1 MVQIKSGNQVSKIP
15 SELIYEMDGGK
26 PIYYRGYREVLN
38 KTKTA
43 EQIMGSSILQS
54 LLIFLIQKK
63 LIALL
68 DNNFLILPSE
78 LGFKFAKKSWRNLD
92 LAIYDKR
99 NLSDLSILYIAKYIE
114 IAPELVI
121 EVDTKAALDE
131 LPDPSSYFQKKTT
144 QLLNNGVKKVIWI
157 YTASQK
163 VMIAE
168 QGKSWSIDE
177 WTKDLEIF
185 KGIQIN
191 IEQLLKEL

>member
-1 MVQIKSGNQVSKIP
+1 MVQIKSGHKFSKIP
-15 SELIYEMDGGK
+15 DNLIYEMDEGT
-26 PIYYRGYREVLN
+26 PIYYRGYRDVLN

-99 NLSDLSILYIAKYIE
+99 NLSNLSILFVDKYIE
-114 IAPELVI
+114 VAPEVVI
-121 EVDTKAALDE
+121 EVDTKAALDD
-131 LPDPSSYFQKKTT
+131 LPDPSSYFQRKTE

-163 VMIAE
+163 IMIAE
-168 QGKSWSIDE
+168 QGKSWSIDK
-177 WTKDLEIF
+177 WTKDLEVF
-185 KGIQIN
+185 QDVRIN
-191 IEQLLKEL
+191 IEQLLKEV

>member
-1 MVQIKSGNQVSKIP
+1 MVQIKSDHKLSKIP
-15 SELIYEMDGGK
+15 HNLIYEMDEGK

-63 LIALL
+63 LITLL

-99 NLSDLSILYIAKYIE
+99 NLSDLSILYVDKYIE
-114 IAPELVI
+114 IAPEIVI
-121 EVDTKAALDE
+121 EVDTKAALDD
-131 LPDPSSYFQKKTT
+131 LPDPSSYFQRKTD
-144 QLLNNGVKKVIWI
+144 QLLNHGVKKVIWI

-163 VMIAE
+163 IMIAE
-168 QGKSWSIDE
+168 QNKPWSIDE
-177 WTKDLEIF
+177 WTKDLEVF
-185 KGIQIN
+185 KDIQIN
-191 IEQLLKEL
+191 IEQLLKDL

>member
-1 MVQIKSGNQVSKIP
+1 MVQIKSDHKFSKIP
-15 SELIYEMDGGK
+15 DSLIYEMDEGK
-26 PIYYRGYREVLN
+26 PIYYRGYQDVLN

-99 NLSDLSILYIAKYIE
+99 NLPNLSVLFVDKYIE

-121 EVDTKAALDE
+121 EVDTKAALDD
-131 LPDPSSYFQKKTT
+131 LPDPSSYFQRKTD
-144 QLLNNGVKKVIWI
+144 QLLNHGVKKVIWI

-163 VMIAE
+163 IMIAK
-168 QGKSWSIDE
+168 QNKPWSIDE
-177 WTKDLEIF
+177 WTKDLEVF
-185 KGIQIN
+185 KDIQIN
-191 IEQLLKEL
+191 IEQLLKEV